1 MAKSVKYIIVT
12 FILGCLVFLI
22 GGYLYNEFEF
32 KTFNDLLISF
42 VFYQLY
48 AFVLG
53 YSNMFYFDYLEN
65 RTWKQGMYLKRIA
78 IGIAGSTVI
87 TLIGLFI
94 MRAVTNV
101 FYFGNTF
108 SVFLANQ
115 RWQNYQFGLWITLTI
130 VIGFHVV
137 FFTTAINKTE

>member
-1 MAKSVKYIIVT
+1 MTKSIKYILIT

-22 GGYLYNEFEF
+22 GSYLYNGVEY
-32 KTFNDLLISF
+32 KTFNDLLTSF

-53 YSNMFYFDYLEN
+53 YSNMFFFDYLEQKNWKRTDYLN
-65 RTWKQGMYLKRIA
+65 RIG

-87 TLIGLFI
+87 TLVGLFI

-115 RWQNYQFGLWITLTI
+115 KWQNYQFGY
-130 VIGFHVV
+130 GSH
-137 FFTTAINKTE
+137 